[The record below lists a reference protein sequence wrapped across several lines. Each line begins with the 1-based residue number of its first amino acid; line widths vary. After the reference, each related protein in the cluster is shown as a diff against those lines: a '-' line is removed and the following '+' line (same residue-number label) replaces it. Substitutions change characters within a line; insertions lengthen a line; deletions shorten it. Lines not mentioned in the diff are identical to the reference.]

1 MLACGIATFIGAPLA
16 GTSNPFE
23 WLLSRTSMKHSR
35 TPEREVRGSRPTA
48 AVLCPWARHFT
59 PRKYWLITQEAM
71 APSRHDWKIVDWDV
85 KPQHN
90 QPTMKHSYK
99 GDDYS
104 DTVSSV
110 SSLSFLLP
118 DTTFI
123 YREILKYVRDVWPRT
138 VLCWQWNKYWTQ
150 CCILIMSDCAKR
162 YTSTVFC
169 FKILILDVNSFE
181 FFSVLSYAS
190 MIVDITYQ
198 DLGLYGFQ
206 IIRIHFCTFRLAL
219 WHHKELWRV
228 FHLHRSRTGSCWGY
242 SLHYSLYKTWET

>member
-23 WLLSRTSMKHSR
+23 WLLSRTS
-35 TPEREVRGSRPTA
+35 
-48 AVLCPWARHFT
+48 
-59 PRKYWLITQEAM
+59 
-71 APSRHDWKIVDWDV
+71 
-85 KPQHN
+85 
-90 QPTMKHSYK
+90 MKHSYK

-123 YREILKYVRDVWPRT
+123 YREILKYVGYVWPRT
-138 VLCWQWNKYWTQ
+138 VLRWQWNKYWTQ

-162 YTSTVFC
+162 YTFYRFLFQNTYSGRKLFWV
-169 FKILILDVNSFE
+169 

-198 DLGLYGFQ
+198 DLVFTVFKSSRSIFVLSGWLYDITKSYDVSYISTGVALVLAGAILF
-206 IIRIHFCTFRLAL
+206 IIPCIRHGK
-219 WHHKELWRV
+219 HKSW
-228 FHLHRSRTGSCWGY
+228 
-242 SLHYSLYKTWET
+242 